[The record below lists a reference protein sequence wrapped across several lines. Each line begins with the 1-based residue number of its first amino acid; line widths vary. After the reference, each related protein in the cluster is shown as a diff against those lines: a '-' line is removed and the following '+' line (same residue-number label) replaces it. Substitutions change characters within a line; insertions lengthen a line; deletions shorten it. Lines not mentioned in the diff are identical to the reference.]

1 MALVLSVL
9 LIGAGFSAGA
19 AAADPVCN
27 PGLRAEL
34 VAMMAQ
40 DQYEQ
45 SPDYTGPWHG
55 PQRTERLR
63 RIIARYGWPTFRM
76 VGVDGATAAW
86 VIAQHSDH
94 DPAFQQQ
101 ALELMRAAAA
111 AGQADPVELAYLEDR
126 TAVNHGRLQIYGT
139 QVTCVDGEVAPRPL
153 IDPERVDERRA
164 SVGLGPIQEYLDSF
178 PDDMCAETAAQT
190 ANHRWLRVPL
200 RGARQ
205 FADVRDLR

>member
-1 MALVLSVL
+1 MEMARTAIALVLSVL
-9 LIGAGFSAGA
+9 LLGAGFSAGVA
-19 AAADPVCN
+19 SAERVSH
-27 PGLRAEL
+27 PGLRAQL
-34 VAMMAQ
+34 VAMMER

-55 PQRTERLR
+55 PQRTDRLR
-63 RIIARYGWPTFRM
+63 RIITRYGWPTFRM

-111 AGQADPVELAYLEDR
+111 EGQADPVELAYLEDR
-126 TAVNHGRLQIYGT
+126 TAVNHGRPQIYGT
-139 QVTCVDGEVAPRPL
+139 QVTCIDGEVAPRPL

-164 SVGLGPIQEYLDSF
+164 SVGLGPLQEYLDSF
-178 PDDMCAETAAQT
+178 PDDMCDG
-190 ANHRWLRVPL
+190 V
-200 RGARQ
+200 
-205 FADVRDLR
+205 